1 MEQRQL
7 LTPRMIQSM
16 EILQMPLGQLEERIE
31 QELQQ
36 NPTLEVRTGDPDD
49 AAFGADADA
58 VTNPQLEDA
67 RLRLEL
73 SPDGPGEQDFDRLN
87 RIADYLENEEF
98 STNGSFNSD
107 REFRPTAS
115 YDGEK
120 DGKLEAMANSPARGE
135 TIAEHL
141 LRQWC
146 FIDCSDEVGVAGK
159 AIIAYID
166 VEGYLRT
173 PLETIHE
180 EHRSRPSMA
189 ALAEALPL
197 VQKLDPAG
205 VGARD
210 LRECL
215 LLQLDAL
222 EDDPEFGDGHDFD
235 LERDLIT
242 NHLKN
247 LEMNRYPLISK
258 RTGADIDDIKD
269 AVRRLGRLTP
279 HPGKSIVPDEAP
291 GINPDAIITYDDE
304 KDEYVIQMTRDPAPN
319 LFIRGMYRKMMKDKA
334 QEKSVREFLSTNI
347 RNARWLIE
355 SIEQRRSTIERVI
368 RVVVTRQRDFL
379 DHGEEHLKPLP
390 MIEVADQLG
399 IHVATVSRAVSE
411 KYIQTPRGIF
421 PLRRF
426 FSGGTT
432 DSGGQDMS
440 WDAVKAKLR
449 NIIDDEDKD
458 DPLSDDQLVVKL
470 GEQGIDLARRTVAKY
485 RKIMNIPTARQRK
498 AY

>member
-205 VGARD
+205 VGASASS
-210 LRECL
+210 CNST
-215 LLQLDAL
+215 
-222 EDDPEFGDGHDFD
+222 PW
-235 LERDLIT
+235 
-242 NHLKN
+242 
-247 LEMNRYPLISK
+247 
-258 RTGADIDDIKD
+258 RTTRSSAT
-269 AVRRLGRLTP
+269 ATTLT
-279 HPGKSIVPDEAP
+279 S
-291 GINPDAIITYDDE
+291 
-304 KDEYVIQMTRDPAPN
+304 
-319 LFIRGMYRKMMKDKA
+319 
-334 QEKSVREFLSTNI
+334 
-347 RNARWLIE
+347 NA
-355 SIEQRRSTIERVI
+355 T
-368 RVVVTRQRDFL
+368 
-379 DHGEEHLKPLP
+379 
-390 MIEVADQLG
+390 
-399 IHVATVSRAVSE
+399 
-411 KYIQTPRGIF
+411 
-421 PLRRF
+421 
-426 FSGGTT
+426 
-432 DSGGQDMS
+432 
-440 WDAVKAKLR
+440 
-449 NIIDDEDKD
+449 
-458 DPLSDDQLVVKL
+458 
-470 GEQGIDLARRTVAKY
+470 
-485 RKIMNIPTARQRK
+485 
-498 AY
+498 